1 MSLPS
6 EQSWLVLFNLISDL
20 TKKGYDIPKGI
31 NPEMGLIRSSISSYK
46 RDPSHP
52 ELINTLANAEMSL
65 NNIDKRYLAVVHGHI
80 QGTVL
85 TIAEQEGDEYTA
97 YWLNLFRKAM
107 MGEKVFE
114 FPKSRSKFLVN
125 TPPGLTT
132 GRINLRVP
140 LAEERVQEIAEWNG
154 LIIEFDD
161 DVTVALHGDKSD
173 LQIGLKEM
181 GSFFLEE

>member
-6 EQSWLVLFNLISDL
+6 EQNWLVLHHLLIDL
-20 TKKGYDIPKGI
+20 TKKGYEIPAGI
-31 NPEMGLIRSSISSYK
+31 NSEMGIIRSSISSYK
-46 RDPSHP
+46 RDPTHP

-65 NNIDKRYLAVVHGHI
+65 SHI
-80 QGTVL
+80 QSTL
-85 TIAEQEGDEYTA
+85 LSIAEEEGEDYADE
-97 YWLNLFRKAM
+97 WLDLLKQVM
-107 MGEKVFE
+107 QGEEVFE
-114 FPKSRSKFLVN
+114 FAKSRSTFLVN

-132 GRINLRVP
+132 GRITLKVP

-161 DVTVALHGDKSD
+161 DVTVQLHGDRED
-173 LQIGLKEM
+173 LKFGLREM

>member
-6 EQSWLVLFNLISDL
+6 EQNWLVLQHLISDL
-20 TKKGYDIPKGI
+20 NEKGYEIPSGI

-52 ELINTLANAEMSL
+52 DLINGLAKAEMSL
-65 NNIDKRYLAVVHGHI
+65 NTI
-80 QGTVL
+80 QGTLL
-85 TIAEQEGDEYTA
+85 TIAEDEGDEYVDH
-97 YWLNLFRKAM
+97 WMDLLKKVMR
-107 MGEKVFE
+107 GEDVFE
-114 FPKSRSKFLVN
+114 FANSRSRFLVN

-132 GRINLRVP
+132 GRINLKVP

-161 DVTVALHGDKSD
+161 DVTVELHGDKED
-173 LQIGLKEM
+173 LKAGLKEM
-181 GSFFLEE
+181 GSFFLEQ

>member
-1 MSLPS
+1 MNLPS
-6 EQSWLVLFNLISDL
+6 EQSWLVLNNLISDL
-20 TKKGYDIPKGI
+20 TQKGYGIPSGI

-46 RDPSHP
+46 KDPSHP
-52 ELINTLANAEMSL
+52 DLISGLANAEMSL
-65 NNIDKRYLAVVHGHI
+65 SSV

-85 TIAEQEGDEYTA
+85 SIAEQEGDEYVDH
-97 YWLNLFRKAM
+97 WLDLFKRAM
-107 MGEKVFE
+107 RGEQLFE
-114 FPKSRSKFLVN
+114 FPKSRSTFLVN

-132 GRINLRVP
+132 GRINLKVP
-140 LAEERVQEIAEWNG
+140 LAEERVQEIAEWHG

-161 DVTVALHGDKSD
+161 DVTVALHGDKPD

>member
-6 EQSWLVLFNLISDL
+6 EQTWLVLNHLIKDL
-20 TKKGYDIPKGI
+20 TSKGYKIPSGI
-31 NPEMGLIRSSISSYK
+31 NPEMGIIRSSISSYK

-52 ELINTLANAEMSL
+52 ELINGLAKAEMSL
-65 NNIDKRYLAVVHGHI
+65 NNI
-80 QGTVL
+80 QGTL
-85 TIAEQEGDEYTA
+85 LMIAEEEGEEYVDH
-97 YWLNLFRKAM
+97 WFDLLKQAM
-107 MGEKVFE
+107 KGEEVFE
-114 FPKSRSKFLVN
+114 FADSRSKFLVN

-161 DVTVALHGDKSD
+161 DVTVQLHGDKPD

-181 GSFFLEE
+181 GSFFLED

>member
-6 EQSWLVLFNLISDL
+6 EQNWLVLNNLLTDL
-20 TKKGYDIPKGI
+20 NKKGYDIPSGI

-52 ELINTLANAEMSL
+52 ELINELAKAEMSL
-65 NNIDKRYLAVVHGHI
+65 NSI
-80 QGTVL
+80 QGTLL
-85 TIAEQEGDEYTA
+85 TIAEEEGEEYVD
-97 YWLNLFRKAM
+97 YWFDLLKRVMK
-107 MGEKVFE
+107 GEEVFE
-114 FPKSRSKFLVN
+114 FAKSRSKFLVN

-132 GRINLRVP
+132 GRITLKEP

-154 LIIEFDD
+154 LIIEFEDD
-161 DVTVALHGDKSD
+161 TAIQLHGDKPD

-181 GSFFLEE
+181 GSFFLEQQGG

>member
-6 EQSWLVLFNLISDL
+6 EQNWLVLQHLISDL

-52 ELINTLANAEMSL
+52 DLINGLANAEMSL
-65 NNIDKRYLAVVHGHI
+65 NNIQATL
-80 QGTVL
+80 L
-85 TIAEQEGDEYTA
+85 TMAEEEGDEYA
-97 YWLNLFRKAM
+97 DYWFDLLKQVM
-107 MGEKVFE
+107 QGKEVFE
-114 FPKSRSKFLVN
+114 FAKSRSTFLVN

-132 GRINLRVP
+132 GRITLKVP

-161 DVTVALHGDKSD
+161 DVTIELHGDKPD
-173 LQIGLKEM
+173 LQVGLKEM

>member
-6 EQSWLVLFNLISDL
+6 EQNWLVLNNLIIDL
-20 TKKGYDIPKGI
+20 RKKGHDIPDGI

-52 ELINTLANAEMSL
+52 DLINGLAKAEMSL
-65 NNIDKRYLAVVHGHI
+65 NNI
-80 QGTVL
+80 QGTLL
-85 TIAEQEGDEYTA
+85 TIAEQEDDEYVD
-97 YWLNLFRKAM
+97 YWLDLLKQVM
-107 MGEKVFE
+107 QGKEVFE
-114 FPKSRSKFLVN
+114 FPKSRSKFLIN

-132 GRINLRVP
+132 SRINLKVP

-161 DVTVALHGDKSD
+161 DLTIELHGDKLD
-173 LQIGLKEM
+173 IQMGLKEM

>member
-6 EQSWLVLFNLISDL
+6 EQNWLVLHNLITDL
-20 TKKGYDIPKGI
+20 NKKGYEIPSGI

-52 ELINTLANAEMSL
+52 DLINGLAKAEMSL
-65 NNIDKRYLAVVHGHI
+65 NNI
-80 QGTVL
+80 QGTLL
-85 TIAEQEGDEYTA
+85 TIAEEEGDEYVDE
-97 YWLNLFRKAM
+97 WLDLFKRVM
-107 MGEKVFE
+107 HGEEVFE
-114 FPKSRSKFLVN
+114 FAKSRSTFLVN

-132 GRINLRVP
+132 GRINLKVP

-161 DVTVALHGDKSD
+161 DVTVELHGDKPD

>member
-6 EQSWLVLFNLISDL
+6 EQNWLVLHHLLTDL
-20 TKKGYDIPKGI
+20 NKKGYEIPSGI

-52 ELINTLANAEMSL
+52 DLINGLAKAEMSL
-65 NNIDKRYLAVVHGHI
+65 NTI
-80 QGTVL
+80 QGTLL
-85 TIAEQEGDEYTA
+85 TIAEEEGEEYVDH
-97 YWLNLFRKAM
+97 WMDLLKKVMR
-107 MGEKVFE
+107 GEKVFE
-114 FPKSRSKFLVN
+114 FANSRSRFLVN

-132 GRINLRVP
+132 GRINLKVP

-161 DVTVALHGDKSD
+161 DVTVELHGDKED
-173 LQIGLKEM
+173 LKIGLKEM
-181 GSFFLEE
+181 GSFFLEQ

>member
-6 EQSWLVLFNLISDL
+6 EQNWLILNNLIKDL
-20 TKKGYDIPKGI
+20 TKKGYKIPDGI

-52 ELINTLANAEMSL
+52 DLINGLAKAEMSL
-65 NNIDKRYLAVVHGHI
+65 NNIQSSLITLAEEEGEEYVDHWLDLLKQAM
-80 QGTVL
+80 QGK
-85 TIAEQEGDEYTA
+85 E
-97 YWLNLFRKAM
+97 
-107 MGEKVFE
+107 VFK
-114 FPKSRSKFLVN
+114 FADSRSKFLVN
-125 TPPGLTT
+125 APPGMTT

-161 DVTVALHGDKSD
+161 DVTIQLHGDKKD
-173 LQIGLKEM
+173 LQFGLKEM
-181 GSFFLEE
+181 GSFFLED

>member
-6 EQSWLVLFNLISDL
+6 EQNWLVLNKLITDL
-20 TKKGYDIPKGI
+20 TKKGYELPNGI

-46 RDPSHP
+46 RDPTHP
-52 ELINTLANAEMSL
+52 DLINGLANAEMSL
-65 NNIDKRYLAVVHGHI
+65 NNI
-80 QGTVL
+80 QGTLL
-85 TIAEQEGDEYTA
+85 TIAEEEGDEYVDQ
-97 YWLNLFRKAM
+97 WLDLLKRVM
-107 MGEKVFE
+107 RGEKVLE
-114 FPKSRSKFLVN
+114 FPQSRSRFLIN

-161 DVTVALHGDKSD
+161 DVTVELHGDKED
-173 LQIGLKEM
+173 LQKGLKEM
-181 GSFFLEE
+181 GSFFLEK